1 MTVQPPESSVSAE
14 IDLDAP
20 AEEHPLTEAGRQ
32 ATESAS
38 DAAQRATNI
47 GMQRADQGL
56 ERAATGLNDLA
67 GNIRRV
73 STEME
78 TDQPTIANV
87 ASAAADQTERLA
99 RYLRETDA
107 RGLIAT
113 IEDLAR
119 RQPILFLGG
128 AFLLGVAASRLLKA
142 GVPSSRMRS
151 LAAPR
156 YATGTYGYV
165 EPSIAYRPTGPG
177 TANVPSVARAESRD

>member
-1 MTVQPPESSVSAE
+1 MTVQPPESSISAE
-14 IDLDAP
+14 NDLEGA
-20 AEEHPLTEAGRQ
+20 AEGHPLTEAGRK

-47 GMQRADQGL
+47 GILRADQGR
-56 ERAATGLNDLA
+56 ERAAAGLNDLA
-67 GNIRRV
+67 GSIRRV

-78 TDQPTIANV
+78 TEQPTIANV

-99 RYLRETDA
+99 RYVRETDG
-107 RGLIAT
+107 RGLIDT

-142 GVPSSRMRS
+142 GTPSSRTRS
-151 LAAPR
+151 LPAPR

-165 EPSIAYRPTGPG
+165 EPAYRPTGPG
-177 TANVPSVARAESRD
+177 PSNVPSAARAESRD